1 MIIAALL
8 VLLMLI
14 GVFEFLI
21 FRQRNKY
28 QKNLARIEDLNLN
41 LGILRSLSYILQSKQ
56 TLQDDWN
63 QLAKIL
69 SAQRSYTLPPLE
81 YFLTLKTNGVDIF
94 DKNSDPQKNFSISV
108 DNIVKLILKKH
119 ELNKKL
125 TPQQQREAV
134 SVKW

>member
-1 MIIAALL
+1 MIITALL
-8 VLLMLI
+8 VLLVLT

-21 FRQRNKY
+21 SCQRNKY
-28 QKNLARIEDLNLN
+28 QKNLSHIEDLNLK

-63 QLAKIL
+63 QLVKIL
-69 SAQRSYTLPPLE
+69 SAQRSYVLPPLE
-81 YFLTLKTNGVDIF
+81 HFLTLKTNGVDIF

-108 DNIVKLILKKH
+108 DNIIKLILKKH

-125 TPQQQREAV
+125 TPKQQREAT